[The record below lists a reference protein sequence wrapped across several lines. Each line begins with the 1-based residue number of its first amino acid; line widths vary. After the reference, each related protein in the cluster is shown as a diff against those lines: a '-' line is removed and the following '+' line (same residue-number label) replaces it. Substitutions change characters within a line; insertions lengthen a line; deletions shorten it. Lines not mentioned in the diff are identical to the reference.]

1 MKTRAWHVVRLVYWH
16 TSMAWGRLSSFFY
29 FTFVLGILLL
39 FLFLSVRTTI
49 GSISALG
56 ALIHG
61 GLMIIDLVISRLL
74 PIFISDCEI
83 CQHPQD
89 GLASL
94 RTNICSSQEIN
105 TPTFVVS

>member
-1 MKTRAWHVVRLVYWH
+1 MLSGWFIGTPQWHGAVFQVFFISPL
-16 TSMAWGRLSSFFY
+16 SWG
-29 FTFVLGILLL
+29 
-39 FLFLSVRTTI
+39 TTI
-49 GSISALG
+49 GSISALD
-56 ALIHG
+56 AFIHG

-105 TPTFVVS
+105 TPTFVFS